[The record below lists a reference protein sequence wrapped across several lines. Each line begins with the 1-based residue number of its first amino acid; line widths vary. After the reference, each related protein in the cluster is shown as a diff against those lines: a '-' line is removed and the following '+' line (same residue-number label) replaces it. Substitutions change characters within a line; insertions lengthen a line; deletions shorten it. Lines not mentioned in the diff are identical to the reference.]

1 MSQKFRFAII
11 DDDRL
16 NGIHI
21 AKVLEKQDHVVTLYQ
36 ESPVALQAILESPPD
51 AVITDIMMPD
61 LDGLELTQRLRAVP
75 ELRDMKIFVCSGKA
89 FDYDRR
95 TALEIGA
102 DAYIQ
107 KPVKGPDLLENINR
121 IMDDKVR
128 VKFWGVRGTL
138 PRPGPDTLKYGGN
151 TSCVTMD
158 FPKGQT
164 FIFDAGSGIKAVG
177 DKIMASG
184 KKRSEG
190 KIFISHPHWDHI
202 NALPFFTPL
211 YIPGNDYEIIGPAH
225 GSRTIE
231 RLVSDQM
238 DGAYFPITVREFG
251 ARISYRDLREGQHEI
266 NGIRVDAM
274 LLSHPGQ
281 CLGYRVTYKDRS
293 ICYITDNEMFD
304 PYSDYRSENYATRLA
319 DFIRGTDVLITDTTY
334 TDEEYSSKIGWGHS
348 SVSQVVDLAIQGEV
362 KNLYLFHHDP
372 DQDDDAI
379 AAKYETAR
387 AMLDERAFGVV
398 CHLPPE
404 GTELAI

>member
-1 MSQKFRFAII
+1 MAKKITFAIV

-21 AKVLEKQDHVVTLYQ
+21 SKVLENQGYDVTLYQ
-36 ESPVALQAILESPPD
+36 DSPAALAAILESPPD
-51 AVITDIMMPD
+51 AVVTDIMMPE
-61 LDGLELTQRLRAVP
+61 LDGLELTQRLRERP
-75 ELRDMKIFVCSGKA
+75 DLQDMKIFVCSGKA

-95 TALEIGA
+95 TALEMGA

-107 KPVKGPDLLENINR
+107 KPVKGPALLEIVNR
-121 IMDDKVR
+121 IMADKVQ

-138 PRPGPDTLKYGGN
+138 PRPGPDTLKFGGN
-151 TSCVTMD
+151 TSCVTMN
-158 FPKGQT
+158 FPRGQF
-164 FIFDAGSGIKAVG
+164 FIFDAGSGIKEVG
-177 DKIMASG
+177 NHLMAGTS
-184 KKRSEG
+184 KRSEG

-211 YIPGNDYEIIGPAH
+211 YIPGNDYEILGPAH

-251 ARISYRDLREGQHEI
+251 ARISYRDLREGRHDI
-266 NGIRVDAM
+266 NGIQVDTM

-281 CLGYRVTYKDRS
+281 CLGYRVTYKNRT
-293 ICYITDNEMFD
+293 ICYVTDNEMFD
-304 PYSDYRSENYATRLA
+304 PGSDYRSESYVGRLA
-319 DFIRGTDVLITDTTY
+319 EFVQGTDVLITDTTY
-334 TDEEYSSKIGWGHS
+334 TDAEYASKIGWGHS
-348 SVSQVVDLAIQGEV
+348 SVSQVVDLAIQGNV

-372 DQDDDAI
+372 DQNDDAI
-379 AAKYETAR
+379 AAKYDAACTLLA
-387 AMLDERAFGVV
+387 ERGATTN
-398 CHLPPE
+398 CLLPPE